1 MAIQVDLVASGLDA
15 PTFAA
20 SAPGIADQL
29 FITEKESGRVVV
41 VNLTTNQVSAQAFFD
56 IPAAEM
62 SFAGE
67 GGLLGLA
74 FHPDYAANGKVYLHF
89 TNEAGDNELWEITRA
104 ASNPSVADPASAR
117 VLMTIDRTATNHVG
131 GWIVFGPDGLLYIA
145 SGDSGGSG
153 DPQNAAQNVNDLRG
167 KLLRID
173 VNSDAFPGD
182 AGRNYAIPAGNPFV
196 GVEGADEIF
205 AYGLRNPWRASFD
218 RATGDLYIG
227 DVGQSARE
235 EIDFLAAGTG
245 AGTNFGWRV
254 LEGTLPTGYPQL
266 DNPPANDP
274 SLTPPIHEY
283 GRGEGGS
290 IIGGYVYRGPGA
302 AQGEY
307 FFADFST
314 GH

>member
-131 GWIVFGPDGLLYIA
+131 GWIGFGPDGLLYIA

-173 VNSDAFPGD
+173 VNSDAFPD
-182 AGRNYAIPAGNPFV
+182 DPARNYAIPAENPFENEV
-196 GVEGADEIF
+196 F

-218 RATGDLYIG
+218 RATGDIYIG
-227 DVGQSARE
+227 DVGQAARE
-235 EIDFLAAGTG
+235 EIDFLPAGSG
-245 AGTNFGWRV
+245 AG
-254 LEGTLPTGYPQL
+254 
-266 DNPPANDP
+266 
-274 SLTPPIHEY
+274 
-283 GRGEGGS
+283 
-290 IIGGYVYRGPGA
+290 
-302 AQGEY
+302 
-307 FFADFST
+307 
-314 GH
+314 

>member
-1 MAIQVDLVASGLDA
+1 MVIHVDLIASGLAA
-15 PTFAA
+15 PTFAT
-20 SAPGIADQL
+20 SAPGVPDKL
-29 FITEKESGRVVV
+29 FITEKDSGRVAV
-41 VNLTTNQVSAQAFFD
+41 LDLGTNEVSAQAFFD
-56 IPAAEM
+56 VPAAEM
-62 SFAGE
+62 SSAGE

-74 FHPDYAANGKVYLHF
+74 FHPAYATNGKAYLAL
-89 TNEAGDNELWEITRA
+89 TNEAGDSEIWEITRSG
-104 ASNPSVADPASAR
+104 SNPALADPSSAR
-117 VLMTIDRTATNHVG
+117 VVMTIERTTTNHFG
-131 GWIVFGPDGLLYIA
+131 GWIGFGPDGLLYIA
-145 SGDSGGSG
+145 SGDSGGAG

-173 VNSDAFPGD
+173 VNSDAFPTD

-218 RATGDLYIG
+218 RATGDLYIA
-227 DVGQSARE
+227 DVGERARE

-254 LEGTLPTGYPQL
+254 MEGTLPTGYPQL

-274 SLTPPIHEY
+274 SLTPPIYEY
-283 GRGEGGS
+283 GHDEGRT
-290 IIGGYVYRGPGA
+290 IIGGYVYRGPGG

-307 FFADFST
+307 FFADFI
-314 GH
+314 